1 MYKDYGRKDGKTM
14 GFSDDFMWG
23 AASAAYQV
31 EGAYLEDGKGAGVW
45 DAMSAGHV
53 DHGENGNTACD
64 HYHHYKEDVAIMKQL
79 GLKSY
84 RFSVSWPRVMPKEGV
99 VNQKGIAF
107 YQNLVKE
114 LKQAGIEPL
123 CTLFHWNLPMWI
135 QEKGGLMCE
144 HFPVY
149 YEAYVKVVMEA
160 LSDQVQYW
168 MTFNEPQIFVGC
180 GYLAGVMPPYVS
192 GLPNEAL
199 GVISRNVM
207 LAHGKGVLAIR
218 EYAKQAP
225 KVGMAPTG
233 SCITPASDNPK
244 DIEAA
249 RVETYPEDD
258 NVFGNAWWADPIVL
272 GTVPKP
278 LKHILSEEDIR
289 LIHQPLDFYAFNI
302 YNSNNYSEIPGRE
315 REAGKVIPT
324 GMGRTMMGWP
334 ITPEC
339 IYWACRFHYERYGLP
354 LLISENGMANCDF
367 IMRDGKVHDPQ
378 RIDYIYRYLANL
390 KKAVN
395 EGIPVIGY
403 QYWSI
408 MDNFEWANGYD
419 KRFGLVYIDY
429 GTQKRIIKDSGYTYA
444 EIIAANGE
452 NIESA

>member
-1 MYKDYGRKDGKTM
+1 M
-14 GFSDDFMWG
+14 GFSRDFMWG

-45 DAMSAGHV
+45 DALSAGHV
-53 DHGENGNTACD
+53 AHGENGNKACD

-84 RFSVSWPRVMPKEGV
+84 RFSVSWPRVMPEEGV
-99 VNQKGIAF
+99 INQKGISF
-107 YQNLVKE
+107 YQDLVRE
-114 LKQAGIEPL
+114 LRQAGIEPL
-123 CTLFHWNLPMWI
+123 CTIFHWNLPMWI
-135 QEKGGLMCE
+135 QEKGGLACV
-144 HFPVY
+144 HFPTY
-149 YEAYVKVVMEA
+149 YEAYVKVVVEA

-168 MTFNEPQIFVGC
+168 MTLNEPQIFVGC
-180 GYLAGVMPPYVS
+180 GYLAGAMPPYVS
-192 GLPNEAL
+192 GLPNELL

-233 SCITPASDNPK
+233 SCITPVSDSQE

-249 RVETYPEDD
+249 RAATYPEDD
-258 NVFGNAWWADPIVL
+258 NVFGNGWWADPIVL

-278 LKHILSEEDIR
+278 LRHILSQEDIE

-302 YNSNNYSEIPGRE
+302 YNSNNYSDIPGE
-315 REAGKVIPT
+315 EMNGSGNIPV
-324 GMGRTMMGWP
+324 GIGRTAMGWP

-354 LLISENGMANCDF
+354 LLISENGMANGDF

-390 KKAVN
+390 KKAVE

-429 GTQKRIIKDSGYTYA
+429 ETQKRTIKDSGYAYA

-452 NIESA
+452 NIESIC